1 MPQGPFPLQHID
13 HVMDSSAD
21 CELLS
26 FLDAYSGYRQIA
38 IKETDQHITTFIT
51 PFDMFCYIS
60 MSLELKN
67 VGATYQRC
75 MLHYFLDQV
84 GRNLEVY
91 VDDFVVK
98 SKVSND
104 LITDLEV
111 MFANLWKL

>member
-1 MPQGPFPLQHID
+1 
-13 HVMDSSAD
+13 
-21 CELLS
+21 
-26 FLDAYSGYRQIA
+26 
-38 IKETDQHITTFIT
+38 
-51 PFDMFCYIS
+51 
-60 MSLELKN
+60 
-67 VGATYQRC
+67 